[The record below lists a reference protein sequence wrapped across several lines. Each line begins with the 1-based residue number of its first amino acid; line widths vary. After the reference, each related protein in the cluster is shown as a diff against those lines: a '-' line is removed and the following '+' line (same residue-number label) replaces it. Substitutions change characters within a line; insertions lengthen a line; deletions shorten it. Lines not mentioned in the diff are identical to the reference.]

1 MGQNIVVTGMVL
13 QVMPIGEYDKR
24 ITLLTKE
31 RGKITAFARGARRP
45 NNQLLAATNPFSFGE
60 FELFEGRSS
69 YTVAKATIQNYFREL
84 TENFDV
90 TYYGFYFLEF
100 ADYYC
105 QENNDEREMLKL
117 LYQSLRALIS
127 ASYDNRLVRSVF
139 ELKALAINGEAPNV
153 FSCLKCGEKEK
164 LRYFSV
170 KRGGALCEAC
180 KGEAA
185 DVIQVDESTM
195 YTMQYVISA
204 RIEKL
209 YRFTVSDKVLEE
221 LQHLMKD
228 YLHVYVGHPFK
239 SLKILL
245 EAEKLSSIDDFT
257 G

>member
-1 MGQNIVVTGMVL
+1 MGQSIVVTGMVL

-45 NNQLLAATNPFSFGE
+45 NSQLLAATNPFSFGE
-60 FELFEGRSS
+60 FEVFEGRSS
-69 YTVAKATIQNYFREL
+69 YTLAKATIQNYFREL
-84 TENFDV
+84 VENFDI

-127 ASYDNRLVRSVF
+127 TAYDNRLVRSVF
-139 ELKALAINGEAPNV
+139 ELKALSINGEAPNV
-153 FSCLKCGEKEK
+153 FSCLKCGEKEDIV
-164 LRYFSV
+164 YFSV
-170 KRGGALCEAC
+170 KRGGVLC
-180 KGEAA
+180 GECRKTASDA
-185 DVIQVDESTM
+185 VCVNESTI

-204 RIEKL
+204 DIEKL
-209 YRFTVSDKVLEE
+209 YRFTVSPKVLEE
-221 LQHLMKD
+221 LQGLLKN
-228 YLHVYVGHPFK
+228 YFQVYVGHPFK

-245 EAEKLSSIDDFT
+245 EAEMLASIDDFT